1 MPYGGFMKKTFILM
15 MITTLLILISCE
27 VIEERTD
34 ANINTNTTHDSKEI
48 IKEESYH
55 KLTHNPSWP
64 IMKDGKSIEDDKF
77 DSPEMNDSDNSGSD
91 IDDKILDNENNH
103 VDDKL
108 SDHDNNKDK
117 KLTTHYDTKALD
129 DRVRARAKELNV
141 DPNTFRLPIAYDHN
155 SNRDTQVYRMIGMH
169 VIVNP
174 DGSEVYL
181 PDEI

>member
-1 MPYGGFMKKTFILM
+1 MKKTFILM

-27 VIEERTD
+27 VIEESNDNNTND
-34 ANINTNTTHDSKEI
+34 ANNLYNNNEI
-48 IKEESYH
+48 IQEESH
-55 KLTHNPSWP
+55 KLTHNPSFP

-77 DSPEMNDSDNSGSD
+77 DSPKMNDSDNSDS
-91 IDDKILDNENNH
+91 
-103 VDDKL
+103 DKL
-108 SDHDNNKDK
+108 SDHDNKDK

-155 SNRDTQVYRMIGMH
+155 SGRGAEVYRMIGMH